1 METVPPRGST
11 ETANVASAPLQKNR
25 FNERKLREA
34 ETVTRSEAVYFSPV
48 LKFDAVTSVIS
59 IQYRDSK
66 TGEVQN
72 EYPTPKQLESYRK
85 SAETT
90 PAPVVVEKAPSKV
103 PEGKSEL
110 VPVQAVKAEPAPRP
124 ESDSV
129 KVEEKVEKRPVEHE
143 KRPCGYAQQL
153 GETSKCN
160 CYSNYSF

>member
-48 LKFDAVTSVIS
+48 VKIDPETSVLS

-72 EYPTPKQLESYRK
+72 EYPSPKQLESYRQ
-85 SAETT
+85 SVETT

-103 PEGKSEL
+103 PEGKSES

-129 KVEEKVEKRPVEHE
+129 KVEEKVEKKPE
-143 KRPCGYAQQL
+143 KVDQ
-153 GETSKCN
+153 KV
-160 CYSNYSF
+160 